1 MVIRSHSRQSQIDHF
16 GGDTR
21 SGLFGNSLSEHSG
34 TRPGILYSYDGKYAA
49 FLEQKEARLA
59 LKNAAMQ
66 NLKANYNAELESMRR
81 QPQARQSKSKLRI
94 DAFLQ
99 IATGHD
105 DAAIGS
111 KFENLGELQGGKRQL
126 GGTILKLTDVSLAFG
141 PDKVMQD
148 HFSYNFI
155 EGDGIGIVGRNGG
168 SKSSFIRILYVWC
181 SSNGWRHC

>member
-1 MVIRSHSRQSQIDHF
+1 MVVRSHSRQSQIDHF

-59 LKNAAMQ
+59 LKDAAMQ

-105 DAAIGS
+105 
-111 KFENLGELQGGKRQL
+111 
-126 GGTILKLTDVSLAFG
+126 LKIWESCREESVNSEG
-141 PDKVMQD
+141 P
-148 HFSYNFI
+148 F
-155 EGDGIGIVGRNGG
+155 
-168 SKSSFIRILYVWC
+168 
-181 SSNGWRHC
+181 

>member
-1 MVIRSHSRQSQIDHF
+1 M
-16 GGDTR
+16 
-21 SGLFGNSLSEHSG
+21 
-34 TRPGILYSYDGKYAA
+34 
-49 FLEQKEARLA
+49 A
-59 LKNAAMQ
+59 LKDAAMQ

-141 PDKVMQD
+141 PDKVLQD
-148 HFSYNFI
+148 HFSYDFI
-155 EGDGIGIVGRNGG
+155 EGNGIGIVGRNGG
-168 SKSSFIRILYVWC
+168 SKSTFIRILYVWG